1 MILGGGYIFSLIV
14 VSRLYNHIA
23 VVQQELLVQIEL
35 ERHVRDTTGLLAE
48 LRGVGDAITTYF
60 KTPNDVIA
68 VIEGI
73 EGFKKQIGAPVTV
86 VQLDVHGADPT
97 TREGTLV
104 VSVFSDG
111 SWKAMSQLM
120 ALLDTLPYQSTVT
133 QLSLDTTGLDEDGH
147 APVWT
152 LRAALDIA
160 LKDIAPEKK

>member
-1 MILGGGYIFSLIV
+1 MSTAPKKQRPVGLYVLIAACMILGGGYIFSLIV

-73 EGFKKQIGAPVTV
+73 EGFKKTDRSARDGRTARRARRRS
-86 VQLDVHGADPT
+86 DNAGGNAG
-97 TREGTLV
+97 RERL
-104 VSVFSDG
+104 F
-111 SWKAMSQLM
+111 
-120 ALLDTLPYQSTVT
+120 
-133 QLSLDTTGLDEDGH
+133 
-147 APVWT
+147 
-152 LRAALDIA
+152 
-160 LKDIAPEKK
+160 